1 MGSARELGSGRENI
15 VASDRM
21 PFSTNSVFQ
30 KNQQQKGYPI
40 TIAFIDTITM
50 TEASR
55 SSYHPA
61 ARPSTLAL
69 ASYAN
74 MFCVGGAYA
83 LSTIQSEFPRLLDMP
98 QQSSFAPFAS
108 ACFGLSFGLGTCAS
122 LLSTLGAR
130 ATAASGTAIWGL
142 ALIGTG
148 HALAMS
154 NFVGILIAVAF
165 GGIGVGYTYLSIIVL
180 VGQGF
185 PQRPLARSAIG
196 PLGFS
201 TGAGACIGSYSYF
214 SFSSIDQQSL
224 GHLVRLSG
232 YISIPVALCT
242 MIALPND
249 LTQFTGSPDSEQKVA
264 SPRRAFRT
272 LLFFNA
278 LPGMTAFAG
287 ILPLANLYSEPDH
300 QYTALI
306 LPLIMVALALGGL
319 LAQSFQGWLG
329 ARASFSVLFI
339 LRGAMLLRL
348 AQYPSGL
355 QATITLLSILFA
367 HGMGFGILPGLIK
380 RYHSQPAA
388 FAYSYGSVL
397 VAWGVAGVVG
407 AILCASSIS
416 SKENLTTVCSVMG
429 VITLVCG
436 ATIQLFSFG
445 DILC

>member
-1 MGSARELGSGRENI
+1 
-15 VASDRM
+15 
-21 PFSTNSVFQ
+21 
-30 KNQQQKGYPI
+30 
-40 TIAFIDTITM
+40 
-50 TEASR
+50 
-55 SSYHPA
+55 
-61 ARPSTLAL
+61 
-69 ASYAN
+69 
-74 MFCVGGAYA
+74 
-83 LSTIQSEFPRLLDMP
+83 
-98 QQSSFAPFAS
+98 
-108 ACFGLSFGLGTCAS
+108 
-122 LLSTLGAR
+122 
-130 ATAASGTAIWGL
+130 
-142 ALIGTG
+142 
-148 HALAMS
+148 
-154 NFVGILIAVAF
+154 
-165 GGIGVGYTYLSIIVL
+165 
-180 VGQGF
+180 
-185 PQRPLARSAIG
+185 
-196 PLGFS
+196 
-201 TGAGACIGSYSYF
+201 
-214 SFSSIDQQSL
+214 
-224 GHLVRLSG
+224 
-232 YISIPVALCT
+232 

-397 VAWGVAGVVG
+397 VTWGVAGVVG

>member
-1 MGSARELGSGRENI
+1 M
-15 VASDRM
+15 
-21 PFSTNSVFQ
+21 
-30 KNQQQKGYPI
+30 
-40 TIAFIDTITM
+40 
-50 TEASR
+50 
-55 SSYHPA
+55 

-69 ASYAN
+69 AAYAN

-83 LSTIQSEFPRLLDMP
+83 LSTVQSEIPRLLGVP

-142 ALIGTG
+142 ALIVTG

-154 NFVGILIAVAF
+154 SFVGILVAVAF
-165 GGIGVGYTYLSIIVL
+165 GGIGVGYTYLSVIVL

-185 PQRPLARSAIG
+185 PHRPLARSAIG

-201 TGAGACIGSYSYF
+201 TGAGACISSYSYF

-232 YISIPVALCT
+232 YISISVALCT

-264 SPRRAFRT
+264 SPRRAIQT

-287 ILPLANLYSEPDH
+287 ILPLENLYSEPDH
-300 QYTALI
+300 QYTALV
-306 LPLIMVALALGGL
+306 LSLVMVALALGGL
-319 LAQSFQGWLG
+319 LAQSFQAWLG
-329 ARASFSVLFI
+329 ARVSFFVLFT
-339 LRGAMLLRL
+339 LRGAMFLRL

-355 QATITLLSILFA
+355 QATITLVFILFA

-380 RYHSQPAA
+380 RHHSQSAA
-388 FAYSYGSVL
+388 FARSYGSVL
-397 VAWGVAGVVG
+397 VAWGVAGMASALV
-407 AILCASSIS
+407 CASSTS
-416 SKENLTTVCSVMG
+416 SKEYLTTASSVMG
-429 VITLVCG
+429 VVTLLCG
-436 ATIQLFSFG
+436 GAIQLSSFG
-445 DILC
+445 NILC